1 MGGIIPFFTRH
12 RTAANLLLILLV
24 ALGLMAAPNMRA
36 QFFPD
41 VVVDNVTISVTWKGA
56 SAEDVDARI
65 VQLVEPALLAVEGVT
80 EARTTSREGSAAM
93 TLEFEPGW
101 DMGRAADEVEAALG
115 QITDLPEDAEEP
127 VVRRGAWRERVTDV
141 VITGPVGAEQLARIA
156 DGFVARLFAAGVT
169 RAAVSG
175 VAVSETRVEV
185 PAHALVAHDL
195 NMAEIAAA
203 IAARVDAA
211 PAGDVTGA
219 NARLR
224 TGTEARSPA
233 EIAAIPL
240 RLRPDGTALTIGDV
254 ATVRAGGFDR
264 GLAYYVGDAP
274 AVTVRVDRPAEG
286 DALDV
291 QAQVEQVADEMLR
304 SLPEGVV
311 IELVRTRSE
320 AISSR
325 LTMLLDNAATGLVLV
340 VGLLFLFLNA
350 RTAFWV
356 AAGIPVAMLA
366 ALALMYAA
374 GLTLNMISLFAIIIT
389 LGIVVDDAI
398 VVGEHADARHRRYGE
413 PPPIAAE
420 RAAGHMALPVFSAT
434 LTTLIAFFGLAIIG
448 GRFGNL
454 IYDIP
459 FTVIAVLTASL
470 LECFL
475 ILPNHMAHALARSAR
490 GRWYDMP
497 SRVVNR
503 GFTAFR
509 DRAFRPLVGLVI
521 RARYVVLA
529 AAVLLLAV
537 QVASV
542 VRGDVAWRFFNA
554 PERGSVTG
562 NFAMAPGATRADAL
576 AQMRALQQAV
586 AALGDE
592 YAARHGQN
600 PVQHVLAQVGDH
612 AGRGMAGSETREDDL
627 KGGISIELID
637 ADLRPYSSFAFLA
650 DLQERAPRLPMTEAL
665 SFRGSRSGPGGDAID
680 IAFYGATAE
689 VLKAAAEAR
698 KTRLAQEPEVSAL
711 EDTLAW
717 DKAELVLELT
727 AHGQAL
733 GFDIDALGRTLRNRV
748 SGIEAATYPDG
759 PRSATVRVEL
769 PEADLSADFLDTTM
783 VRSATGQ
790 YVPVADIVTVTTRTG
805 FATVRRE
812 NGLRLV
818 TVTGDISG
826 DDPARAAEITRAL
839 ETEILPRI
847 AGEYRVEYRMGGLA
861 EQEDDFLADARLG
874 LMLTLL
880 GIYLVLALVFASWA
894 RPIAVMAV
902 IPFGLVGAIW
912 GHAHWDVPL
921 SMFSV
926 VGLLGMTG
934 IIINDSIV
942 LVTAI
947 DGHARGR
954 GLIPAIIEGT
964 ADRLRAVVL
973 TTLTTVMGLAPLLFE
988 RSTQAQFLKPTVI
1001 TLVYGLGFGM
1011 VLVLVL
1017 VPALL
1022 AIGRDLGRPFTA
1034 LARGWRAR
1042 RSGVAALMRATG
1054 AALTAWFAATVGWVL
1069 ATGALPAPLAGLVP
1083 LAPMQAALVLQAG
1096 GTAILLSLV
1105 WIGAMLATYR
1115 RGQSGL
1121 RRP

>member
-1 MGGIIPFFTRH
+1 MTGIISFFTRH
-12 RTAANLLLILLV
+12 RTAANLLLVLLV
-24 ALGLMAAPNMRA
+24 AAGLMAAPNMRA

-41 VVVDNVTISVTWKGA
+41 IVIDNVTVSVAWEGA
-56 SAEDVDARI
+56 SAEDVDAGI

-80 EARTTSREGSAAM
+80 EASATSREGSATM
-93 TLEFEPGW
+93 LLDFESGW

-115 QITDLPEDAEEP
+115 QITDLPDDAEEP
-127 VVRRGAWRERVTDV
+127 VVRRGAWRDRVTDV
-141 VITGPVGAEQLARIA
+141 VITGPVGAGQLARTA
-156 DGFVARLFAAGVT
+156 DEFVARLFAAGVT
-169 RAAVSG
+169 RATVAG
-175 VAVSETRVEV
+175 VTASETRVEV
-185 PAHALVAHDL
+185 PARALIAHDVS
-195 NMAEIAAA
+195 MADIAAA

-233 EIAAIPL
+233 EIAEIPL
-240 RLRPDGTALTIGDV
+240 RLRPDGSALTIGDL
-254 ATVRAGGFDR
+254 ALVRADGPDR
-264 GLAYYVGDAP
+264 GLAYYVGRAP

-291 QAQVEQVADEMLR
+291 QAKVERIAGEMLLN
-304 SLPEGVV
+304 LPEGVKV
-311 IELVRTRSE
+311 DLVRTRSE
-320 AISSR
+320 AISGR
-325 LTMLLDNAATGLVLV
+325 LKMLLENALTGLALV
-340 VGLLFLFLNA
+340 VGLLFLFLNV

-413 PPPIAAE
+413 PPAVAAE
-420 RAAGHMALPVFSAT
+420 RAAGRMALPVFSAT

-459 FTVIAVLTASL
+459 FTVIAVLAASL
-470 LECFL
+470 VECFL
-475 ILPNHMAHALARSAR
+475 ILPNHMAHALAKSAR
-490 GRWYDMP
+490 KRWYDLP
-497 SRVVNR
+497 SRVVNS
-503 GFTAFR
+503 GFTALR
-509 DRAFRPLVGLVI
+509 DRAFRPLVALVI
-521 RARYVVLA
+521 RARYAVLA
-529 AAVLLLAV
+529 GAVLLLAT

-542 VRGDVAWRFFNA
+542 VRGDVTWRFFNA

-562 NFAMAPGATRADAL
+562 NFAMIPGATRADTMQ
-576 AQMRALQQAV
+576 QMRALQQAV
-586 AALGDE
+586 EALGAD
-592 YAARHGQN
+592 YATEHGQN
-600 PVQHVLAQVGDH
+600 PVRHVLAQVGGH
-612 AGRGMAGSETREDDL
+612 AGRGLSGSETREDDL

-650 DLQERAPRLPMTEAL
+650 DLQDRAPRLPMTEAL
-665 SFRGSRSGPGGDAID
+665 SFRGGRSGPGGDALD
-680 IAFYGATAE
+680 VALYGADAQT
-689 VLKAAAEAR
+689 LKAAAEAL
-698 KTRLAQEPEVSAL
+698 KTRLAREPEVSAL

-717 DKAELVLELT
+717 DKDELVLDLT
-727 AHGQAL
+727 PHGQAL

-748 SGIEAATYPDG
+748 TGIEAATFPDG

-769 PEADLSADFLDTTM
+769 PETDLTADFLDTMM
-783 VRSATGQ
+783 VRSDSGH
-790 YVPVADIVTVTTRTG
+790 YVPIADIVSVTTRTG
-805 FATVRRE
+805 FSTVRRE
-812 NGLRLV
+812 NGLRV
-818 TVTGDISG
+818 VNVSGDISE

-839 ETEILPRI
+839 NEEILPDI
-847 AGEYRVEYRMGGLA
+847 AGRFQVEYRMGGLS
-861 EQEDDFLADARLG
+861 EQEDEFLADARLG

-894 RPIAVMAV
+894 RPLAVMAV

-912 GHAHWDVPL
+912 GHAQWDVPL

-942 LVTAI
+942 LVTSI
-947 DGHARGR
+947 DGHARRR
-954 GLIPAIIEGT
+954 GLIPAIIEG
-964 ADRLRAVVL
+964 ASDRLRAVLL

-1011 VLVLVL
+1011 VLVLIL
-1017 VPALL
+1017 VPAIL
-1022 AIGRDLGRPFTA
+1022 AIGRDLSRPFTA
-1034 LARGWRAR
+1034 LSRGWRAR
-1042 RSGVAALMRATG
+1042 RGGVAALLRGTG
-1054 AALTAWFAATVGWVL
+1054 LALAAWFTATVGWVL
-1069 ATGALPAPLAGLVP
+1069 ATGALPAPLDQLP
-1083 LAPMQAALVLQAG
+1083 LAPMRAALVLQAG
-1096 GTAILLSLV
+1096 GS
-1105 WIGAMLATYR
+1105 AMLIAAVWLGAALITRSR
-1115 RGQSGL
+1115 RQSGL

>member
-1 MGGIIPFFTRH
+1 
-12 RTAANLLLILLV
+12 
-24 ALGLMAAPNMRA
+24 
-36 QFFPD
+36 
-41 VVVDNVTISVTWKGA
+41 
-56 SAEDVDARI
+56 
-65 VQLVEPALLAVEGVT
+65 
-80 EARTTSREGSAAM
+80 
-93 TLEFEPGW
+93 
-101 DMGRAADEVEAALG
+101 
-115 QITDLPEDAEEP
+115 
-127 VVRRGAWRERVTDV
+127 
-141 VITGPVGAEQLARIA
+141 
-156 DGFVARLFAAGVT
+156 
-169 RAAVSG
+169 
-175 VAVSETRVEV
+175 
-185 PAHALVAHDL
+185 
-195 NMAEIAAA
+195 
-203 IAARVDAA
+203 
-211 PAGDVTGA
+211 
-219 NARLR
+219 
-224 TGTEARSPA
+224 
-233 EIAAIPL
+233 
-240 RLRPDGTALTIGDV
+240 
-254 ATVRAGGFDR
+254 
-264 GLAYYVGDAP
+264 
-274 AVTVRVDRPAEG
+274 
-286 DALDV
+286 
-291 QAQVEQVADEMLR
+291 
-304 SLPEGVV
+304 
-311 IELVRTRSE
+311 
-320 AISSR
+320 
-325 LTMLLDNAATGLVLV
+325 
-340 VGLLFLFLNA
+340 
-350 RTAFWV
+350 
-356 AAGIPVAMLA
+356 
-366 ALALMYAA
+366 
-374 GLTLNMISLFAIIIT
+374 
-389 LGIVVDDAI
+389 
-398 VVGEHADARHRRYGE
+398 
-413 PPPIAAE
+413 
-420 RAAGHMALPVFSAT
+420 
-434 LTTLIAFFGLAIIG
+434 
-448 GRFGNL
+448 
-454 IYDIP
+454 
-459 FTVIAVLTASL
+459 
-470 LECFL
+470 
-475 ILPNHMAHALARSAR
+475 
-490 GRWYDMP
+490 
-497 SRVVNR
+497 
-503 GFTAFR
+503 
-509 DRAFRPLVGLVI
+509 
-521 RARYVVLA
+521 LA

-542 VRGDVAWRFFNA
+542 VRGDVTWRFFNA

-586 AALGDE
+586 EDLGKE

-680 IAFYGATAE
+680 IALYGATAE
-689 VLKAAAEAR
+689 TLKAAAEAL

-759 PRSATVRVEL
+759 PRSATVQVEL

-847 AGEYRVEYRMGGLA
+847 AGEHRVEYRMGGLA

-894 RPIAVMAV
+894 RPLAVMAV

-1011 VLVLVL
+1011 VLVLIL

-1034 LARGWRAR
+1034 LGRGWRAR
-1042 RSGVAALMRATG
+1042 RGGLAALMRGTG
-1054 AALTAWFAATVGWVL
+1054 AALAAWFAATVGWVL

-1096 GTAILLSLV
+1096 GAAILLSLI
-1105 WIGAMLATYR
+1105 WIGAMVATCR
-1115 RGQSGL
+1115 RRQSGL

>member
-1 MGGIIPFFTRH
+1 MGGIISFFTRH

-41 VVVDNVTISVTWKGA
+41 IVIDNVTVSVAWDGA
-56 SAEDVDARI
+56 SAEDVDAGI

-80 EARTTSREGSAAM
+80 EARATSRENSAAM
-93 TLEFEPGW
+93 VLEFEPGW
-101 DMGRAADEVEAALG
+101 DMGRAADEVESALD
-115 QITDLPEDAEEP
+115 QITDLPDDAEEP
-127 VVRRGAWRERVTDV
+127 VVRRGAWHDRVTDV
-141 VITGPVGAEQLARIA
+141 IISGPVGAGQLARTG
-156 DGFVARLFAAGVT
+156 DEFVARLFAAGVT
-169 RAAVSG
+169 RATVSG
-175 VAVSETRVEV
+175 VAVPETRVEV
-185 PAHALVAHDL
+185 PAQALVAHDL
-195 NMAEIAAA
+195 TMADIAAA
-203 IAARVDAA
+203 IAARVDAD

-240 RLRPDGTALTIGDV
+240 RLRPDGTALEIGDL
-254 ATVRAGGFDR
+254 ATVQAGGLDR
-264 GLAYYVGDAP
+264 GLAYYVGGAP
-274 AVTVRVDRPAEG
+274 AVAVRVDRPAEG

-291 QAQVEQVADEMLR
+291 QATVEQIADGMLQN
-304 SLPEGVV
+304 LPEGVTLD
-311 IELVRTRSE
+311 LVRTRSE

-325 LTMLLDNAATGLVLV
+325 LTMLLDNAATGLALV

-398 VVGEHADARHRRYGE
+398 VVGEHADARHRRLGE
-413 PPPIAAE
+413 PPAVAAE
-420 RAAGHMALPVFSAT
+420 RAAGRMALPVFSAT

-448 GRFGNL
+448 GRFGDL

-459 FTVIAVLTASL
+459 FTVIAVLAASL
-470 LECFL
+470 VECFL

-490 GRWYDMP
+490 ERWYDVP

-503 GFTAFR
+503 AFTAFR
-509 DRAFRPLVGLVI
+509 DRGFRPLIALVI
-521 RARYVVLA
+521 RARYAVLA
-529 AAVLLLAV
+529 GAVLLLAT

-542 VRGDVAWRFFNA
+542 VRGDVTWRFFNA

-576 AQMRALQQAV
+576 AQMRAVQQAV
-586 AALGDE
+586 EDLGKD
-592 YAARHGQN
+592 YAARHGTN
-600 PVQHVLAQVGDH
+600 PVSHVLAQVGGH
-612 AGRGMAGSETREDDL
+612 AGRGMAGSETRDDDL

-650 DLQERAPRLPMTEAL
+650 DLQDRAPRLPMTEAL

-680 IAFYGATAE
+680 IALYGATAE
-689 VLKAAAEAR
+689 TLKAAAEAL

-727 AHGQAL
+727 PHGQAL

-759 PRSATVRVEL
+759 PRSATIRVEL

-783 VRSATGQ
+783 VRGATGH

-805 FATVRRE
+805 FSTVRRE

-826 DDPARAAEITRAL
+826 DDPARAAAITRAL
-839 ETEILPRI
+839 GDEILPRI
-847 AGEYRVEYRMGGLA
+847 AGEYRVEYRMGGLS

-894 RPIAVMAV
+894 RPLAVMAV

-954 GLIPAIIEGT
+954 GLLPAIIEGT

-973 TTLTTVMGLAPLLFE
+973 TTLTTVLGLAPLLFE

-1011 VLVLVL
+1011 VLVLIL
-1017 VPALL
+1017 MPALL
-1022 AIGRDLGRPFTA
+1022 AIGRDMGRPFTA

-1042 RSGVAALMRATG
+1042 RGGVAVLMRGTG
-1054 AALTAWFAATVGWVL
+1054 AALALWFAATMGWVL

-1096 GTAILLSLV
+1096 GTAALV
-1105 WIGAMLATYR
+1105 AMAWIGAVATTR
-1115 RGQSGL
+1115 RHRQSGL